1 MNIFKM
7 DQEEVLQYSL
17 SLILSLKQ
25 FNEPILEESTLNF
38 LDFYKKLEIKQ
49 PILNFNNNRK
59 KLGFSTKKND
69 WKRKSKFS
77 SKETIQFLKNTW
89 KLSLSDNDEDYIR
102 NKILK
107 SLNKLNESKFTII
120 TKELLE
126 DIEKIEHFELMN
138 ILIECIL
145 NKIISDEN
153 FQSLYA
159 KLCLELSINKKWQKN
174 LISVIEKD
182 DEFFYSY
189 NYLKN
194 DNIDVF
200 GPFESKDDAIK
211 DGMNKNDFQK
221 NLINKLQNKFINIP
235 TDLQKNYS
243 NSNDEQNIIKKQI
256 FALMAFIFNLV
267 TNGFIKEYV
276 LYHCLCKLFGMEN
289 DGVPFDEEIEAA
301 IKTIN
306 MMRSSKTYKM
316 NSKNFN
322 TYKEY
327 VQKSLVSKIKSLR
340 MKFLL
345 EECFNMKLDNIN
357 IKDNIE
363 NENNCIKSISKDK
376 ENIIAL
382 LSECKQNS
390 SNEINEI
397 LNNYYDIISDKNL
410 IFYYW
415 FNDLIKGK
423 LFDGWDVFFLY
434 IFNKQNLS
442 FDEYWN
448 IVNDIIKDFSEISID
463 YINYMSNFIQI
474 MKFIG
479 DTLKICDFDNL
490 LEVKLKTEIDDEFI
504 LEDFNNNILN
514 F

>member
-7 DQEEVLQYSL
+7 EQEDVLQYSL
-17 SLILSLKQ
+17 SKILALKI
-25 FNEPILEESTLNF
+25 FNEPVFEESTLKF
-38 LDFYKKLEIKQ
+38 LDFYNKLEIKQ
-49 PILNFNNNRK
+49 PTLNFNNNRK

-89 KLSLSDNDEDYIR
+89 KLSLSENDEDNIR

-138 ILIECIL
+138 ILIDCIIE
-145 NKIISDEN
+145 KIISDEK

-182 DEFFYSY
+182 DEFYYSY

-235 TDLQKNYS
+235 SDLQKYYS
-243 NSNDEQNIIKKQI
+243 NINENNNIKKQI
-256 FALMAFIFNLV
+256 FAIMAFIFNLV

-276 LYHCLCKLFGMEN
+276 LYHCLCKLLGMEN
-289 DGVPFDEEIEAA
+289 NNTPFDEEIEAA

-306 MMRSSKTYKM
+306 MMRSSKIYKI
-316 NSKNFN
+316 NLKNFN
-322 TYKEY
+322 TYKDY
-327 VQKSLVSKIKSLR
+327 VQNSLVSKIKSLR

-357 IKDNIE
+357 LKENNDDNI
-363 NENNCIKSISKDK
+363 IKPISKDK

-397 LNNYYDIISDKNL
+397 FNNYYDIISDKNL
-410 IFYYW
+410 LFYYW

-423 LFDGWDVFFLY
+423 LFDGWDLFFLF

-442 FDEYWN
+442 FNDYWN
-448 IVNDIIKDFSEISID
+448 IVNDIINDFSEISID
-463 YINYMSNFIQI
+463 YPEYMTNFIKI
-474 MKFIG
+474 MRFIG
-479 DTLKICDFDNL
+479 NTIGLKNIDNQL
-490 LEVKLKTEIDDEFI
+490 RNMLKTEIDDEFI
-504 LEDFNNNILN
+504 LEDFNNNL
-514 F
+514 